1 MIDVIERCFPERIK
15 TPEWQERMK
24 VMVPSY
30 GQSLVDDE
38 QLLNRVRERTLSTLD
53 LG

>member
-1 MIDVIERCFPERIK
+1 
-15 TPEWQERMK
+15 MK
-24 VMVPSY
+24 EMVPSY

-38 QLLNRVRERTLSTLD
+38 PLLRKVRDRTLTTLQ